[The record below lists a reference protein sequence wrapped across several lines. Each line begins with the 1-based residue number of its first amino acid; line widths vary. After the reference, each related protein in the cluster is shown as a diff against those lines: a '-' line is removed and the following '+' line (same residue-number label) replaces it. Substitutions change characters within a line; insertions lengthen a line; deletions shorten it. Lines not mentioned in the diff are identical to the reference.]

1 MVIQGDMLRQ
11 EEKEDLQVEGKDKA
25 ADKIN
30 IANA

>member
-1 MVIQGDMLRQ
+1 MVIQGDTLRQ
-11 EEKEDLQVEGKDKA
+11 GEKEDLQAEGKDK

>member
-1 MVIQGDMLRQ
+1 MLRQ

-25 ADKIN
+25 DKIN

>member
-25 ADKIN
+25 DKIN